1 MSMWTELVG
10 RTVGTLFGPPFKGLA
25 SERHARAIHAEGIC
39 LRAEVLP
46 QLYEHGFQDVA
57 ARLAGPALVR
67 LSTATWRGGREWPDV
82 LGAAVRLLRDE
93 RITERATP
101 GDQDLLFSTMRHM
114 WTLAPAMFTTR
125 VHVFL
130 ENDYFAIAPFT
141 VDGTGKFK
149 LRLTTPRHSAPAR
162 GSRLERLRHA
172 VEAGSALLTVEARS
186 LEAGR
191 PRTWTPLADIFLREE
206 VRLDPVT
213 LRFNPFQNGLGIRPT
228 GFLHSLRPS
237 AYRGSQQGRTDEEPH

>member
-10 RTVGTLFGPPFKGLA
+10 RTVGTLFGPPFKEIA
-25 SERHARAIHAEGIC
+25 AERHARAIHAEGIC

-46 QLYEHGFQDVA
+46 QLSEPGFQDVA

-67 LSTATWRGGREWPDV
+67 LSTATWRGGREWPDI

-93 RITERATP
+93 RITEQATS

-114 WTLAPAMFTTR
+114 WTIGPALLTTR
-125 VHVFL
+125 VHDWL

-141 VDGTGKFK
+141 ANGTDRFK
-149 LRLTTPRHSAPAR
+149 LRLTTPRRSAPAH

-172 VEAGSALLTVEARS
+172 LEAGTALLTVEARS
-186 LEAGR
+186 LHADR
-191 PRTWTPLADIFLREE
+191 PTTWTPLADIFLREE
-206 VRLDPVT
+206 VQLDPIR
-213 LRFNPFQNGLGIRPT
+213 LRFNPFLNGLGLRPT
-228 GFLHSLRPS
+228 GFLHALRPS
-237 AYRGSQQGRTDEEPH
+237 AYRGSQEGRTEEH